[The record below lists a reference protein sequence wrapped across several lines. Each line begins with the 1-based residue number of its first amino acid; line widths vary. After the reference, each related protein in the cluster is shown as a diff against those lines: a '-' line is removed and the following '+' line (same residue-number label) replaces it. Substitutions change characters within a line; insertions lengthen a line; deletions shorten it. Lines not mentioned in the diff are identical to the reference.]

1 MFVLT
6 RNLNLARRRCNQTL
20 RVMAIFIVGSIV
32 MQTRFQTVVAAESK
46 LPAIASP
53 TEAETPSTS
62 SKPDSIPSTT
72 PALPTSPI
80 PTNPSGTFTK
90 KDANVIPQQLA
101 AEPTTLVPQV
111 PLENATALDLP
122 PFPNP
127 QLACGAVPPKTP
139 HISII
144 LKTKTGEKQ
153 IRHRLA
159 CLKLTLDR
167 DDLTDESRLDL
178 DSIATYITQLDNV
191 VRLYL
196 DLITHTKDDN
206 ELETRFRRQ
215 AFEVKKHLTEKG
227 VFAHLEKNRE
237 GHFPPPFADAADKKE
252 KAAAAAK
259 AATVAAAL
267 ARVPKATPKSPP
279 ARRDTGK
286 EYTYYVNRPAT
297 AYPNDDPSQYA
308 PIKHGPFEFIP
319 LDSVYFPHNVDSLND
334 RARSTLDSVTRYIA
348 DHPETDRVLIMGHA
362 DYTGTEGYNYLLT
375 DRRALQVREYLLA
388 QGVSNRLLEVT
399 SAGEND
405 AVDENWTRSG
415 QARNRRVQ
423 LFVIYKR
430 DIDPPRAPSSSWS
443 TPSETNP
450 APAPFL
456 YPGATNPNQG

>member
-1 MFVLT
+1 MYVLK
-6 RNLNLARRRCNQTL
+6 RYPYRVRSNLTL
-20 RVMAIFIVGSIV
+20 RTMTLLIVSGLTT
-32 MQTRFQTVVAAESK
+32 QTPIQTVIAAESK
-46 LPAIASP
+46 TP
-53 TEAETPSTS
+53 TTAHSETVETPSAST
-62 SKPDSIPSTT
+62 KTDSTQPAATPPS
-72 PALPTSPI
+72 PAKT
-80 PTNPSGTFTK
+80 SGTFTK
-90 KDANVIPQQLA
+90 KDVNVAPQQLA
-101 AEPTTLVPQV
+101 AEPTTMAPQV
-111 PLENATALDLP
+111 PTENATVIDLP
-122 PFPNP
+122 PFPHP

-139 HISII
+139 HIAII

-153 IRHRLA
+153 VRHRLA

-191 VRLYL
+191 VRMYL

-215 AFEVKKHLTEKG
+215 AFEVKKHLTAKG

-252 KAAAAAK
+252 KAEAAAK
-259 AATVAAAL
+259 AAAVAAAL
-267 ARVPKATPKSPP
+267 ARAPKVAPKAPV

-297 AYPNDDPSQYA
+297 TYPNNDDPSQFA
-308 PIKHGPFEFIP
+308 ALKHGSFEFIP
-319 LDSVYFPHNVDSLND
+319 LDSVYFPHDVDTLND
-334 RARSTLDSVTRYIA
+334 RARSTLDSVTRYIF
-348 DHPETDRVLIMGHA
+348 DHPEADRVLIMGHA

-375 DRRALQVREYLLA
+375 DRRALNVREYLLS

-430 DIDPPRAPSSSWS
+430 DIEPPRTPSSSW
-443 TPSETNP
+443 TLPSETEP